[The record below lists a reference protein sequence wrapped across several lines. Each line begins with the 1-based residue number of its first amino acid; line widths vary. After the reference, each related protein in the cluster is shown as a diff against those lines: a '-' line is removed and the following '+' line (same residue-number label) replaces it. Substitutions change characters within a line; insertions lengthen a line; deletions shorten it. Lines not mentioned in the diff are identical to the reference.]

1 MTECISSTGIWGS
14 VAAGAVAGVT
24 ASIVFALIIE
34 NFRLLLRAS
43 YLGVDENENHDWRK
57 EYRSA
62 GWRRRIVFRSAGLI
76 LVVPTILY
84 FAVTMAG
91 RVSFHLGS
99 GCLAA
104 WRGVFYALRNRK
116 WS

>member
-1 MTECISSTGIWGS
+1 MTECVPSASIWDS
-14 VAAGAVAGVT
+14 IAAGVAAGVT
-24 ASIVFALIIE
+24 ASIILTLLIE

-43 YLGVDENENHDWRK
+43 YSGLDENHDWRR

-62 GWRRRIVFRSAGLI
+62 GWRRRVVFRFAGLV
-76 LVVPTILY
+76 LVVPTVLY

-104 WRGVFYALRNRK
+104 WRGVFYALRDRK